1 MSNEVVIK
9 VADKVPELVSMPPR
23 GITCDNSDYT
33 VVWQLDEEWA
43 QFEHRTMQVNY
54 SDGTYERALF
64 TGDSCALPAIPVKDW
79 FYVGLFAGDI
89 HTTRPVRLFA
99 NRAITTDSGEER
111 DPMPN
116 GYAQAIAALDGKL
129 DKNQGVANAGKALVI
144 NNSGDVVPGTA
155 SSGGGGADGKSA
167 YEIAVENGFEGDE
180 TAWLKSLK
188 GEKGDAGAQGATGPR
203 GPQGEQGEQGPK
215 GETGPAGADG
225 APGKDGTTF
234 TPSVSAA
241 GDLSWTNDGGK
252 ANPAPVN
259 LKGPQGE
266 TGPQGPTGATGP
278 QGAPGAD
285 YTLTE
290 TDKTE
295 IAAEAAAAI
304 AGTSLP
310 APASAAVGQIV
321 KIKAVDAAGR
331 ITQTEAVDMPTGET
345 WELINEITLSEDA
358 MAVVFDK
365 DESGAAF
372 ALQKFAVV
380 GMTKGSNASN
390 TTGGT
395 ICING
400 ANSPNDIYAI
410 VPPTYTHGALK
421 GDQIRGWH
429 AAAESIAEKGWRWYL
444 TEADN
449 VGVTNKATIGASLR
463 KTSKTIPKV
472 ATYLALWSR
481 TSGSAFAAGSKIELY
496 GVRA

>member
-129 DKNQGVANAGKALVI
+129 DKNQGAANAGKALVI
-144 NNSGDVVPGTA
+144 NKSGDVVPGTA

-180 TAWLKSLK
+180 KAWLASLK
-188 GEKGDAGAQGATGPR
+188 GEKGDTGAKGETGPR
-203 GPQGEQGEQGPK
+203 GPQGELGEQGPK

-252 ANPAPVN
+252 ANPATVN
-259 LKGPQGE
+259 LKGP
-266 TGPQGPTGATGP
+266 
-278 QGAPGAD
+278 PGAD
-285 YTLTE
+285 YTLTDA
-290 TDKTE
+290 DKTE

-321 KIKAVDAAGR
+321 KIKAIDAAGK
-331 ITQTEAVDMPTGET
+331 ITQTEAVDLPTGET

-380 GMTKGSNASN
+380 GTTKGSNASN

-395 ICING
+395 ICINA
-400 ANSPNDIYAI
+400 ANSANDIYSI
-410 VPPTYTHGALK
+410 VPPTYNHGALK

-449 VGVTNKATIGASLR
+449 VGSTNKVTISASLR
-463 KTSKTIPKV
+463 KAAITIPKV

>member
-129 DKNQGVANAGKALVI
+129 DKNQGAANAGKALVI
-144 NNSGDVVPGTA
+144 NKSGDVVPGTA

-180 TAWLKSLK
+180 KAWLASLK
-188 GEKGDAGAQGATGPR
+188 GEKGDTGAKGETGPR
-203 GPQGEQGEQGPK
+203 GPQGELGEQGPK

-252 ANPAPVN
+252 ANPATVN
-259 LKGPQGE
+259 LKGP
-266 TGPQGPTGATGP
+266 
-278 QGAPGAD
+278 PGAD
-285 YTLTE
+285 YTLTDA
-290 TDKTE
+290 DKTE

-321 KIKAVDAAGR
+321 KIKAVDAAGK
-331 ITQTEAVDMPTGET
+331 ITQTEAVDLPTGET

-380 GMTKGSNASN
+380 GTTKGSNASN

-395 ICING
+395 ICINA
-400 ANSPNDIYAI
+400 ANSANDIYSI
-410 VPPTYTHGALK
+410 VPPTYNHGALK

-449 VGVTNKATIGASLR
+449 VGSTNKVTISASLR
-463 KTSKTIPKV
+463 KAAITIPKV